1 MGQLH
6 ESEYKLI
13 HLTLSMS
20 THRYNTRFQAAL
32 KKEATTYVL
41 PVSELTSLMFSTKP
55 ADTEKSEHSIIQA
68 RLEACNRSP
77 PAVKSF
83 TIFEKVCNVFD
94 DLTTMNLWKTNP
106 RFNTVV
112 RNKMAEFRDQVH
124 LIHAHDGR
132 AVGVIIDKV
141 TVIYDEMY
149 LYPVKQM
156 FSVMD
161 RLEKAMNEHDQK
173 Q

>member
-1 MGQLH
+1 
-6 ESEYKLI
+6 
-13 HLTLSMS
+13 MS

-32 KKEATTYVL
+32 KKEAAMHVPHVL
-41 PVSELTSLMFSTKP
+41 PVSELASLMFSMKP
-55 ADTEKSEHSIIQA
+55 ADTEKSECEIIKS
-68 RLEACNRSP
+68 RLEACDRSP

-83 TIFEKVCNVFD
+83 SIFQRVCNLFD
-94 DLTTMNLWKTNP
+94 DLTAMNLWKTNP
-106 RFNTVV
+106 RFNAVV

-132 AVGVIIDKV
+132 VVGVIIDKV

-161 RLEKAMNEHDQK
+161 RLEKAMNEYDQK

>member
-1 MGQLH
+1 
-6 ESEYKLI
+6 
-13 HLTLSMS
+13 MS

-41 PVSELTSLMFSTKP
+41 PVSELASLMFSMKP

-68 RLEACNRSP
+68 RLDACNRSP
-77 PAVKSF
+77 SAVKSF
-83 TIFEKVCNVFD
+83 IIFEKVCNLFD

-124 LIHAHDGR
+124 LIHTHDGR

-161 RLEKAMNEHDQK
+161 RLEKTMNEYEQ

>member
-1 MGQLH
+1 M
-6 ESEYKLI
+6 
-13 HLTLSMS
+13 LSTPSLPM
-20 THRYNTRFQAAL
+20 HRYPTRFQM
-32 KKEATTYVL
+32 KKMAVENKKR
-41 PVSELTSLMFSTKP
+41 EC
-55 ADTEKSEHSIIQA
+55 DIIQS
-68 RLEACNRSP
+68 RLVACHQSP
-77 PAVKSF
+77 CPKVSF

-94 DLTTMNLWKTNP
+94 DLTTMNLWKTHP

-112 RNKMAEFRDQVH
+112 RNKMAEFRNQIH
-124 LIHAHDGR
+124 LIHTHDGR
-132 AVGVIIDKV
+132 VVGVVIDKV

-161 RLEKAMNEHDQK
+161 RLEKTMNEYAQK